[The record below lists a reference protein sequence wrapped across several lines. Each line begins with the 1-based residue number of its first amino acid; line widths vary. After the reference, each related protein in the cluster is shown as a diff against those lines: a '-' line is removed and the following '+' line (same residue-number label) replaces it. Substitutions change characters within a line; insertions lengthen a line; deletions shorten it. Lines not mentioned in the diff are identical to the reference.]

1 MLGWMG
7 SPQQHKQSAALT
19 AQPAIMFDKPREA
32 PDEFRIFHA
41 GRNQTDKGAFLFDDK
56 AADLV
61 MSTYRQRAVPLMGD
75 YEHQTANATKNGQP
89 APASITEWT
98 PEVRRDASGGP
109 ELWATQVK
117 WTDRARAMLQ
127 AGEYRF
133 FSPMFMFDDEKR
145 PTWLVNIALTNNPA
159 THGQEPLVAATAA
172 TEGDIMECESCGRL
186 SAKMGAMADEHRAH
200 LKGLVEEHQQ
210 KIDGLTA
217 KLKSFEDWAA
227 EESKEHGG
235 DGKASAT
242 ATLSAFRRDVCALAG
257 EKTLSGAMG
266 VLKAHKQSHE
276 QHAALT
282 ADLAKQKTEALT
294 AQFGTT
300 LDAAVKDG
308 KITPAQKD
316 YWQVQAKDIGPEKG
330 LAMLTGFVATLQP
343 IVNSTSQLPAGQPP
357 APIGLTASQLEAA
370 AKMHIPVEQITA
382 GMKFYQTS
390 LTTQGHA

>member
-1 MLGWMG
+1 MG
-7 SPQQHKQSAALT
+7 SPQRHDKQPTALT
-19 AQPAIMFDKPREA
+19 AQPAIMFPKEREA
-32 PDEFRIFHA
+32 PDEFRIFYS

-98 PEVRRDASGGP
+98 PEIRRDASGGP

-133 FSPMFMFDDEKR
+133 FSRMFLFDDDKR
-145 PTWLVNIALTNNPA
+145 PTWLINIALTNNPA

-172 TEGDIMECESCGRL
+172 TQGDIMDTCADCGRL
-186 SAKMGAMADEHRAH
+186 SAKLSAMADEHRAH
-200 LKGLVEEHQQ
+200 LKGLVEDHQQ

-242 ATLSAFRRDVCALAG
+242 ATLTAFRRDICTLTG
-257 EKTLSGAMG
+257 EKTLAGAMG

-276 QHAALT
+276 QHAVLT

-294 AQFGTT
+294 AQFGAT
-300 LDAAVKDG
+300 LDTAVKDG
-308 KITPAQKD
+308 KITPAQKE
-316 YWQVQAKDIGPEKG
+316 YWQAQAKDIGPEKG
-330 LAMLTGFVATLQP
+330 LAMLTGFVATMQP
-343 IVNSTSQLPAGQPP
+343 IVSDKSQLPAGQQP
-357 APIGLTASQLEAA
+357 APIGLTAGQLEAA
-370 AKMHIPVEQITA
+370 AKMHIPVEQIVA